1 MKNFRITF
9 LALSRTTEME
19 IKSENDISPI
29 LNDLLMAFAK
39 EIDYENKKINIEY
52 LQKNTEEFRD
62 KIDFF
67 CSKI

>member
-29 LNDLLMAFAK
+29 LTYGFC
-39 EIDYENKKINIEY
+39 KKNR
-52 LQKNTEEFRD
+52 L
-62 KIDFF
+62 
-67 CSKI
+67 

>member
-39 EIDYENKKINIEY
+39 KQIVKIRK
-52 LQKNTEEFRD
+52 LV
-62 KIDFF
+62 
-67 CSKI
+67 